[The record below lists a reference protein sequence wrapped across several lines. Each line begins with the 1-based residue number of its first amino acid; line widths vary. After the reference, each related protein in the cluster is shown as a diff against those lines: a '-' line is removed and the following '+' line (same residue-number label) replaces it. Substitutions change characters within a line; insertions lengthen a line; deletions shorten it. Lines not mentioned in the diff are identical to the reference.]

1 MLHDKVIAYM
11 IKKVVE
17 KCAICRIFNK
27 AELAFGKANSFTK

>member
-1 MLHDKVIAYM
+1 MLHDKVIGYM

-17 KCAICRIFNK
+17 KCAICRTFNR